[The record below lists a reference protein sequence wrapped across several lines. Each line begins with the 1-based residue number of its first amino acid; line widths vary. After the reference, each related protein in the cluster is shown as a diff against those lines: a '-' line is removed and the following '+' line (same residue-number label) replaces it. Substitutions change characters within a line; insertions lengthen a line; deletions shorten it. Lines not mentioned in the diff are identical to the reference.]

1 MNDARLLEAAR
12 AGDEDAFA
20 RLVEPHRRA
29 LHAHCY
35 RMLGSVADAED
46 ALQDALLN
54 AWRGLAKFEG
64 RSSLRSWLYTIATN
78 ACLRAIERRPKRV
91 LPIDYAPAADPH
103 DGLAEPLVESVWLEP
118 YPDERHGLE
127 DGLAGPEAR
136 YEQRESVELAF
147 IAALQHLPARQRAV
161 LILRDVLGFSARET
175 AAALEMSSPGV
186 DSALQRAHKA
196 VDERLPDRS
205 QQAVLGSLDDQGLRE
220 IVDRYVDA
228 FERADVDAVVEML
241 AADGAFTMPPLPT
254 WYRGREAV
262 AAFLKRPCAG
272 ERKPLAPRAGPGERA
287 AGVRE
292 LPLGRGVA
300 ELPAAQHLRADARRR
315 GDRRDHHLPRSRAAF
330 ELRAPG
336 GGAAR
341 PMIDAAELRKLCL
354 DAQTGYAPAGSCTT
368 QPFPSGSE
376 KNTNLPPGRSC
387 TSMSG
392 TTTCSGASRTRTG
405 GLLGAMRETNRAWK
419 VACFSSTER
428 NSFSL
433 RRVAEGRG

>member
-1 MNDARLLEAAR
+1 MNEARLLEAAR

-35 RMLGSVADAED
+35 RMLGSVTDAED
-46 ALQDALLN
+46 ALQEALLN

-103 DGLAEPLVESVWLEP
+103 DGLGEPLVESVWVEP
-118 YPDERHGLE
+118 YPDERLGLE

-175 AAALEMSSPGV
+175 AEALETTPPGV

-196 VDERLPDRS
+196 VDERLPERS
-205 QQAVLGSLDDQGLRE
+205 QQAMLGPLDDRGLRE

-228 FERADVDAVVEML
+228 FERADVDALVEML
-241 AADGAFTMPPLPT
+241 AADGAIHDAAAADLVPRS
-254 WYRGREAV
+254 RGGRRV
-262 AAFLKRPCAG
+262 PVGPCAG
-272 ERKPLAPRAGPGERA
+272 ERQALAPRPGARERA
-287 AGVRE
+287 AGVRQ
-292 LPLGRGVA
+292 LPLGRR
-300 ELPAAQHLRADARRR
+300 AARSS
-315 GDRRDHHLPRSRAAF
+315 SRAASPCSRSAGRGSPRSPPSSAPSCC
-330 ELRAPG
+330 RASGFPPRCSRAEDRLG
-336 GGAAR
+336 RAAR
-341 PMIDAAELRKLCL
+341 AVPGL
-354 DAQTGYAPAGSCTT
+354 PAI
-368 QPFPSGSE
+368 
-376 KNTNLPPGRSC
+376 GRDPDQ
-387 TSMSG
+387 
-392 TTTCSGASRTRTG
+392 A
-405 GLLGAMRETNRAWK
+405 
-419 VACFSSTER
+419 
-428 NSFSL
+428 
-433 RRVAEGRG
+433 

>member
-1 MNDARLLEAAR
+1 MNEARVLEAAR
-12 AGDEDAFA
+12 AGDEDSFA

-35 RMLGSVADAED
+35 RMLGSVTDAED
-46 ALQDALLN
+46 ALQEALLN
-54 AWRGLAKFEG
+54 AWRGLARFEG

-78 ACLRAIERRPKRV
+78 ASLRAIERRPKRV

-103 DGLAEPLVESVWLEP
+103 DGLAEPLVESVWIEP
-118 YPDERHGLE
+118 YPDEGLGLE

-175 AAALEMSSPGV
+175 ARVLKMSAPGV
-186 DSALQRAHKA
+186 DSALQRAHKT

-220 IVDRYVDA
+220 IVDRYADA

-262 AAFLKRPCAG
+262 AAFLKG
-272 ERKPLAPRAGPGERA
+272 HVLASENRWRLVPTRANGQLAFGNYRWDE
-287 AGVRE
+287 E
-292 LPLGRGVA
+292 
-300 ELPAAQHLRADARRR
+300 QQSF
-315 GDRRDHHLPRSRAAF
+315 LPRSISALTLDGEEIAEITTF
-330 ELRAPG
+330 IDPELVPLFG
-336 GGAAR
+336 L
-341 PMIDAAELRKLCL
+341 PNDL
-354 DAQTGYAPAGSCTT
+354 
-368 QPFPSGSE
+368 QP
-376 KNTNLPPGRSC
+376 
-387 TSMSG
+387 
-392 TTTCSGASRTRTG
+392 
-405 GLLGAMRETNRAWK
+405 
-419 VACFSSTER
+419 
-428 NSFSL
+428 
-433 RRVAEGRG
+433 